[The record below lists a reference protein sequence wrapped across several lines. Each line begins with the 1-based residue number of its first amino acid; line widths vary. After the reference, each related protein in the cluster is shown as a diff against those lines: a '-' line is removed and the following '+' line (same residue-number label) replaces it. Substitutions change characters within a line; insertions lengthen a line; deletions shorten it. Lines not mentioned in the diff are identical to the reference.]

1 MKYGYIRVS
10 SPGQARDGNSLES
23 QEQQLKENGAE
34 VIYSDVFTGTYI
46 DRPEFNKLLEVVQ
59 PGDTIIATKLDR
71 VSRSASQGIA
81 LVDDLLSRGVA
92 LHILNMGLMN
102 DSPTGK
108 LVRNIMFSF
117 AEFERDMIVERM
129 NEGKAVAKANNP
141 AYKEGR
147 KRKFSDTALDGAME
161 LLKTHSLKQVSEM
174 TRISKST
181 LIREKQRRRLENNY
195 SDSLIG

>member
-1 MKYGYIRVS
+1 MKYGYVRVS
-10 SPGQARDGNSLES
+10 SPGQARDGNSIES

-34 VIYSDVFTGTYI
+34 IIFGDVYTGT
-46 DRPEFNKLLEVVQ
+46 DVARPEFKRLLETVK

-81 LVDDLLSRGVA
+81 LVDELLARGVA

-129 NEGKAVAKANNP
+129 NEGKAVAKASNP
-141 AYKEGR
+141 DYREGR
-147 KRKFSDTALDGAME
+147 KKKYSEKELDGAME
-161 LLKTHSLKQVSEM
+161 LLEKHSYKEVAAM
-174 TRISKST
+174 TGISKST
-181 LIREKQRRRLENNY
+181 LIRESRKRGGRKQDEGCR
-195 SDSLIG
+195 